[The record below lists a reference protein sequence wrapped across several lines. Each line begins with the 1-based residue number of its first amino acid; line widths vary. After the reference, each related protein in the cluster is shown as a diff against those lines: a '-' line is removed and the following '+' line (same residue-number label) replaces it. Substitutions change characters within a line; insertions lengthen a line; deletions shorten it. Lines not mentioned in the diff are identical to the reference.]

1 MQQGPPRALRHGDPP
16 CGRWSSSHGSPEA
29 AFSQLCGMWAAFS
42 QPHVALDI
50 QTKCPVVESVNLLVL
65 VDEDSLFNSCDDYL
79 LRPKYVKNMKQS

>member
-1 MQQGPPRALRHGDPP
+1 
-16 CGRWSSSHGSPEA
+16 
-29 AFSQLCGMWAAFS
+29 MWAAFS
-42 QPHVALDI
+42 QPHVALGI